1 MPFTL
6 LLAALAATAAGDDSL
21 QARILERIQQVPG
34 ARVSVAYQ
42 ELTRPAD
49 TLYLRADTA
58 YHAASTM
65 KVPVMIEAFRQSD
78 AGTLPLDRADTLW
91 NRFASI
97 VDGSPYSL
105 NASDDSDSTVYQ
117 LVGQPV
123 PMRELIERMITHSSN
138 LATNAVIDRVGA
150 KAVQRTANALG
161 ASGMTVLR
169 GVEDQKAY
177 DRGLSNTTTARALA
191 NLMAAIERGQAASPA
206 SSDSMRAILLRQ
218 AFNDEIPAGLPAGTR
233 VAHKTGSITG
243 ILHDAA
249 VVYPADGKPY
259 VLVVLTGN
267 IPDGAVAT
275 ALIAD
280 ISRLVYAHHQ
290 RD

>member
-1 MPFTL
+1 MPFPL

-21 QARILERIQQVPG
+21 QARILERIGQVPG
-34 ARVSVAYQ
+34 AQVSVAYR

-117 LVGQPV
+117 LVGRPV

-280 ISRLVYAHHQ
+280 LSRLVYAHHQ

>member
-1 MPFTL
+1 MPFPL

-21 QARILERIQQVPG
+21 QARILERIGQVPG
-34 ARVSVAYQ
+34 AQVSVAYR

-117 LVGQPV
+117 LVGRPV
-123 PMRELIERMITHSSN
+123 PMRELIER
-138 LATNAVIDRVGA
+138 
-150 KAVQRTANALG
+150 
-161 ASGMTVLR
+161 
-169 GVEDQKAY
+169 
-177 DRGLSNTTTARALA
+177 
-191 NLMAAIERGQAASPA
+191 
-206 SSDSMRAILLRQ
+206 
-218 AFNDEIPAGLPAGTR
+218 
-233 VAHKTGSITG
+233 SIT
-243 ILHDAA
+243 A
-249 VVYPADGKPY
+249 
-259 VLVVLTGN
+259 LVARLLECVIIRSISSRMGTG
-267 IPDGAVAT
+267 
-275 ALIAD
+275 
-280 ISRLVYAHHQ
+280 
-290 RD
+290 